1 MLGLSCVQFTYCLD
15 IFLTYKCAW
24 LDEKYGLVSKY
35 HIGMNYSIVLYVSSY
50 LTNNLI
56 YLIISLAILFLLLS
70 HDLLDKV
77 LPFDLRTWKGT
88 GKFIHLLVVIFQY
101 CVIFWYRLIFFN
113 VVLKD
118 SRKNIQNAGWNNHP
132 LSFFTFHFLKVI
144 SH

>member
-1 MLGLSCVQFTYCLD
+1 MCAVSHIVLN
-15 IFLTYKCAW
+15 IFLTYKRAW
-24 LDEKYGLVSKY
+24 LDEKYSLVSKY

-118 SRKNIQNAGWNNHP
+118 SRKNIQNAG
-132 LSFFTFHFLKVI
+132 
-144 SH
+144 